1 MRLRVAVMAT
11 LLNLLVFVLLL
22 VSFVVSS
29 RNVQN
34 DLIREELRVTCRLSK
49 ETLDS
54 AAFMDREDY
63 LTVLSERE
71 DIAGLLTA
79 YIAED
84 GTVVYKD
91 FPFDI
96 QEDHLRMLIKNT
108 TASEVLVAGLTG
120 YQNASRI
127 FAACRLDDGS
137 IITYAKNAASVSAI
151 AGKGAVVLTPVLIAT
166 LLLQFFII
174 YNHVGRYDRLV
185 HELMNVLEDFTEG
198 RFSSRITN
206 VKGFS
211 PKYTAQY
218 NQTLARVQDRV
229 FRQVR
234 RNRVVGQMLNQMH
247 TGIVTAD
254 TNLTITFIT
263 TNAGKLFGRDIKD
276 AEGRSLREVFDNEEL
291 EKQVTEAIESGSSS
305 VLTAETEGR
314 TESGAV
320 RPIRLYTSTM
330 SSAGKTTGAL
340 VVIEDITEIH
350 KLEQI
355 RTDFAANVSHEMKTP
370 LTSIKG
376 FIETLQAGAVDNPQT
391 ARRFL
396 DIMMMEA
403 ERLTRLINDIL
414 SITKLESGTDSV
426 EIKRLNLMDIIGMV
440 QRVLTPQAE
449 NKQVEIVVNN
459 SAIPAWI
466 MGNRD
471 RVHQLVLNL
480 VENGIKYNKIGGTV
494 TVTVTQDQA
503 NIYMLVADTGIGIKE
518 ENLSR
523 LFERFYRVD
532 KGRSREMGG
541 TGLGLAICKHI
552 VNTMDGYIEVH
563 SKYGEGTEFLVTL
576 PKAPEEE
583 RDDALLNAEDE
594 T

>member
-11 LLNLLVFVLLL
+11 LLNLLVFALLL
-22 VSFVVSS
+22 ASFIISA

-34 DLIREELRVTCRLSK
+34 DLIREELGVTCRLSK

-54 AAFMDREDY
+54 AAFMDRDDY
-63 LTVLSERE
+63 LQVLTERE
-71 DIAGLLTA
+71 DIVGLLIA

-91 FPFDI
+91 FDFDI
-96 QEDHLRMLIKNT
+96 REDHIKELLNKT
-108 TASEVLVAGLTG
+108 TDKVLVESFRG
-120 YQNASRI
+120 YQNESRI

-137 IITYAKNAASVSAI
+137 IISYAKSAASARAMAS
-151 AGKGAVVLTPVLIAT
+151 KGAMILLPVLVAT
-166 LLLQFFII
+166 LILQFFII
-174 YNHVGRYDRLV
+174 YHYVGRYDRLV

-198 RFSSRITN
+198 RFSSRITG

-211 PKYTAQY
+211 AKYTAQY

-229 FRQVR
+229 FKQVR

-247 TGIVTAD
+247 TVIVTAD
-254 TNLTITFIT
+254 TNLVITFVT
-263 TNAGKLFGRDIKD
+263 SNAGKLFGRDIKE
-276 AEGRSLREVFDNEEL
+276 AEGKTLREIFDNEEL
-291 EKQVTEAIESGSSS
+291 EKQVAEAIKSGSSN
-305 VLTAETEGR
+305 VFTAETEGR
-314 TESGAV
+314 TENGAV
-320 RPIRLYTSTM
+320 RPLRLYTSTM
-330 SSAGKTTGAL
+330 SSAGKCTGAL
-340 VVIEDITEIH
+340 VVIEDVTEIH
-350 KLEQI
+350 NLEQI

-376 FIETLQAGAVDNPQT
+376 FIETLQAGAVDNPQM

-396 DIMMMEA
+396 DIMMVEA

-414 SITKLESGTDSV
+414 SITKLESGTDNV
-426 EIKRLNLMDIIGMV
+426 EIKLLNLMDVIRFVEKM
-440 QRVLTPQAE
+440 LTPQADA
-449 NKQVEIVVNN
+449 KQVQIVVNN
-459 SAIPAWI
+459 PGTPAWI

-471 RVHQLVLNL
+471 RVQQLVLNL

-494 TVTVTQDQA
+494 TVTVTQDGA

-518 ENLSR
+518 EHLAR
-523 LFERFYRVD
+523 VFERFYRVD

-552 VNTMDGYIEVH
+552 VNTMNGYIEVH
-563 SKYGEGTEFLVTL
+563 SRYGEGTEFLVTL
-576 PKAPEEE
+576 KRAPAPEHDEN
-583 RDDALLNAEDE
+583 LLTVEDE
-594 T
+594 I